1 MAGLT
6 PKFNNRDIGRFYD
19 KFQDDAEQKFI
30 EVLTY
35 AGEEGVKNARIN
47 GNYIDQTG
55 NLRSSIGYAVV
66 KDGQIVQQSFEK
78 AGSGSDGDTGLRE
91 SKRLVSKLSS
101 KLSTGIVLVLVA
113 GMDYALY
120 VENIKSKDVL
130 SGAVTGTDRFLRETL
145 KTIVNG

>member
-1 MAGLT
+1 
-6 PKFNNRDIGRFYD
+6 
-19 KFQDDAEQKFI
+19 
-30 EVLTY
+30 LTY